1 MIATLFVLPA
11 IFVMFQGRAGVQS
24 ASLDPDDAG
33 SPYFDRQQENHV
45 SRE

>member
-1 MIATLFVLPA
+1 MVTTLLVLPA

-33 SPYFDRQQENHV
+33 SPYFDPQPEGPV

>member
-1 MIATLFVLPA
+1 MFTTLLVLPA

-33 SPYFDRQQENHV
+33 SPYFDPQQENHV
-45 SRE
+45 SLE